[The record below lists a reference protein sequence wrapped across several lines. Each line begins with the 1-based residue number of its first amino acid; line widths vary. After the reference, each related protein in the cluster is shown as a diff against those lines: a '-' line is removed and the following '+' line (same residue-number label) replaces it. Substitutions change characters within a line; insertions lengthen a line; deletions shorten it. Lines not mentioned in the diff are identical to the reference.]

1 MKRAGQQREG
11 VGIRRFVGLA
21 AAALLVA
28 GCVSQEMPE
37 PGEGAAL
44 FAENCAMC
52 HGPQARGNGELAVE
66 IRAERGKRPSD
77 LTLLTRRAKG
87 TFPRAAV
94 LSYIDGYT
102 RGRLPAQDMPE
113 FGLLLEGPTVP
124 VDTGDG
130 VLSPVPR
137 PLAAL
142 MVYLESIQR

>member
-1 MKRAGQQREG
+1 MILAA
-11 VGIRRFVGLA
+11 VGLMI
-21 AAALLVA
+21 LA
-28 GCVSQEMPE
+28 GCDSQEMPE

-52 HGPQARGNGELAVE
+52 HGGDGRGKGELAAE
-66 IRAERGKRPSD
+66 IRAERGRLPAD
-77 LTLLTRRAKG
+77 LTQITRRNKG
-87 TFPRAAV
+87 TFPRAHV

-102 RGRLPAQDMPE
+102 RGRLPAQNMPE
-113 FGLLLEGPTVP
+113 FGLLLEGPSVP

-130 VLSPVPR
+130 VMSPVPR

>member
-1 MKRAGQQREG
+1 MHKAVYPAVLAG
-11 VGIRRFVGLA
+11 GL
-21 AAALLVA
+21 LLVA
-28 GCVSQEMPE
+28 CVGQEMPE

-44 FAENCAMC
+44 YSENCAMC
-52 HGPQARGNGELAVE
+52 HGPGGRGDGELAGE
-66 IRAERGKRPSD
+66 IRSETGRRPSD
-77 LTLLTRRAKG
+77 LTAIARG
-87 TFPRAAV
+87 NDGVFPRAQV

-102 RGRLPAQDMPE
+102 RGRLPEQNMPE

-124 VDTGDG
+124 VDSGDG

>member
-1 MKRAGQQREG
+1 MRAIVAMISVAG
-11 VGIRRFVGLA
+11 F
-21 AAALLVA
+21 LVA
-28 GCVSQEMPE
+28 CVTQEMPDAS
-37 PGEGAAL
+37 EGAAL
-44 FAENCAMC
+44 YAENCAMC
-52 HGPQARGNGELAVE
+52 HGADGRGDGELARE
-66 IRAERGKRPSD
+66 IREQGGRAPSD
-77 LTLLTRRAKG
+77 LTMIAQAEEG
-87 TFPRAAV
+87 DFPRAQV

-102 RGRLPAQDMPE
+102 RGRLPEQDMPE

>member
-1 MKRAGQQREG
+1 MISVA
-11 VGIRRFVGLA
+11 GLA
-21 AAALLVA
+21 GILVA
-28 GCVSQEMPE
+28 CAAREMPE
-37 PGEGAAL
+37 APEGAAL
-44 FAENCAMC
+44 YAENCAMC
-52 HGPQARGNGELAVE
+52 HGATGRGDGELARE
-66 IRAERGKRPSD
+66 IRAEGGRSPSD
-77 LTLLTRRAKG
+77 LTMIARG
-87 TFPRAAV
+87 NDGDFPRARV